1 VIHLYGV
8 VDELEGLPPVAGVDA
23 GRLERRRI
31 EGLEL
36 VVSRS
41 ALEARDVTQEAVL
54 SHAHVVEELLARSG
68 AVLPAR
74 FGSAFSDEQE
84 LADAVRTKAPAL
96 ARGLNLVRGC
106 VEFGLRVLGRDG
118 GAESAPAG
126 LSGSDYMRTRLAEEK
141 SRRRLA
147 EELHEPLA
155 RLSRESTRFG
165 GASSDLLQSAYLVPR
180 QDVSAFGEHVRRL
193 EVAHPDLTIVC
204 TGPWPP
210 YTFAANGEGGDA

>member
-8 VDELEGLPPVAGVDA
+8 VEELEGLPPVAGVDA

-36 VVSRS
+36 VVSRTGEES
-41 ALEARDVTQEAVL
+41 DVTQEAVL
-54 SHAHVVEELLARSG
+54 SHAHVVEELMARSA

-84 LADAVRTKAPAL
+84 LADAVRTKASAL
-96 ARGLNLVRGC
+96 ARGLSIVRGC
-106 VEFGLRVLGRDG
+106 FEFGLRVLGGDG
-118 GAESAPAG
+118 AAENASND
-126 LSGSDYMRTRLAEEK
+126 LSGRDYMRTRLAEEK
-141 SRRRLA
+141 ARRRLA
-147 EELHEPLA
+147 QELHEPLA
-155 RLSRESTRFG
+155 RLSRASVRFG

-180 QDVSAFGEHVRRL
+180 QDVAVFGEHVRRL
-193 EVAHPDLTIVC
+193 EATHSDLTIIC

-210 YTFAANGEGGDA
+210 YTFAANGEGGEK